1 MSSKW
6 RIGFHVVFV
15 GVGLCSSTDKRFQT
29 GHEEQALFPRESV
42 FLSLRNESVYMVY
55 CINRWPQIHICKVLR
70 FALVIRWIDLRTV
83 GYMSSWYLIP
93 SLCLWS
99 DHSFRMRCSRPCA
112 RELYVFWYHSFLIRP
127 TVSFKSFALSLKMF
141 EISSTTF
148 RRLVQTTKSITS
160 KENRPKTLKN
170 LKKRKRK
177 LFTIPDDYDLHYI
190 SISIEYPQKNL
201 NPSMTSS

>member
-1 MSSKW
+1 M
-6 RIGFHVVFV
+6 FV

-170 LKKRKRK
+170 LKKKK
-177 LFTIPDDYDLHYI
+177 KKTIYYTWWLWPTLYI
-190 SISIEYPQKNL
+190 HINR
-201 NPSMTSS
+201 TSS